1 MKKQKTRKI
10 IIIISIVILALLII
24 GIFTALYLTTDM
36 FKSNEMLFAKYLGQ
50 NIENFDTIKNEFFI
64 DEVKEFKEGKYS
76 NNTEIEFNYID
87 DVGTSNENADN
98 IINSL
103 KLQINGSKSKEE
115 NYNYKKMNLLKNDE
129 NLLSLEYINV
139 NNEYGIR
146 FSDLYKQFVIVEN
159 ENLTELQNK
168 IGNNSETIKLPEN
181 IDFNINVQELFNL
194 SQEEK
199 KKIQEK
205 YLNVIINNRT
215 KENFSKQKN
224 SKIQV
229 NNQEILADS
238 YTLTLTKEQL
248 NDIYIKFL
256 EEIKKDDII
265 LGKIEKIEQNIV
277 NYGIEYD
284 LKNEFINSI
293 DETIQNIIS
302 NNIGSEETKIIV
314 YVKNGYTLKTV
325 IQVPEYE
332 IEIDSIKSQYL
343 KINYYTLK
351 NQTNLSIKFL
361 KENDNK
367 NLEIIRNYKDED
379 IKTLNINK
387 KTEVVQE
394 EAKVNST
401 IKYEDNSNK
410 LNIESKQ
417 ILKKLEEVPDKIVLD
432 DENSIKLNDLNE
444 TQMQNLL
451 NGIEQGIT
459 SEYNEIASKLN
470 GNEIVDM
477 LYNLKN
483 KKETVDLDFTN
494 QLSQTEIDRFNV
506 QFEFIKGEKI
516 KNEDVLKNIEA
527 IKNYIINIEKNGEN
541 EIKIEIDMNQNNL
554 EKANEVYKIVSE
566 SKKDYDILAEHDEE
580 NGLIKYI
587 VLKIN
592 EEK

>member
-199 KKIQEK
+199 KKRKEK

-477 LYNLKN
+477 LYNLGII
-483 KKETVDLDFTN
+483 KETVDLDFTN

>member
-10 IIIISIVILALLII
+10 IIIISIIVLLLLII

-76 NNTEIEFNYID
+76 NNTGIEFNYID

-205 YLNVIINNRT
+205 YLNVIINNTT

-284 LKNEFINSI
+284 FKNEFINSI

-394 EAKVNST
+394 EVKVNST

-417 ILKKLEEVPDKIVLD
+417 ILKKLEEVPDRIVLD

-459 SEYNEIASKLN
+459 SEYNEFVSRVN

-477 LYNLKN
+477 LYNLGII
-483 KKETVDLDFTN
+483 KETVDLDFTN
-494 QLSQTEIDRFNV
+494 QLSQTEIDRFNA
-506 QFEFIKGEKI
+506 QFELIKGEKI

-527 IKNYIINIEKNGEN
+527 IKNYIINIEKNDEN
-541 EIKIEIDMNQNNL
+541 EIKIKIDMNQNNL

>member
-1 MKKQKTRKI
+1 MKKQKTRKV

-64 DEVKEFKEGKYS
+64 DEVKELKEGKYS
-76 NNTEIEFNYID
+76 NNTEIEFNYIE

-139 NNEYGIR
+139 NNEYGVR
-146 FSDLYKQFVIVEN
+146 FSDLYKQFIMVEN

-168 IGNNSETIKLPEN
+168 IGNNSETVKLPEN
-181 IDFNINVQELFNL
+181 IDFNINVQEFFNF

-199 KKIQEK
+199 EKIQEK
-205 YLNVIINNRT
+205 YLNLLINNTT
-215 KENFSKQKN
+215 KENFNRQKN
-224 SKIQV
+224 IKIEV
-229 NNQEILADS
+229 NKQEILADS

-284 LKNEFINSI
+284 FKNEFINSI

-302 NNIGSEETKIIV
+302 NNIGSEETKISV

-361 KENDNK
+361 KENDNE

-379 IKTLNINK
+379 IKTFSINK
-387 KTEVVQE
+387 KTEVIQE

-417 ILKKLEEVPDKIVLD
+417 TLKKLEEISDKIVLD
-432 DENSIKLNDLNE
+432 DKNSIKLNDLNE
-444 TQMQNLL
+444 TQIQNLL
-451 NGIEQGIT
+451 NGIAQGVT
-459 SEYNEIASKLN
+459 SEYNEIVSRIN
-470 GNEIVDM
+470 GNEVVDM
-477 LYNLKN
+477 LYNLGII
-483 KKETVDLDFTN
+483 KETVDLDFTN
-494 QLSQTEIDRFNV
+494 QLSQTEIDRFNA
-506 QFEFIKGEKI
+506 QFELIKGEKI

-527 IKNYIINIEKNGEN
+527 IKNYIINIEKNDEN
-541 EIKIEIDMNQNNL
+541 EIKIKIDMNQNNL
-554 EKANEVYKIVSE
+554 EKANEVYEIVSE
-566 SKKDYDILAEHDEE
+566 SKKDYDISAEYDEE

-592 EEK
+592 EKK

>member
-477 LYNLKN
+477 LYNLGII
-483 KKETVDLDFTN
+483 KETVDLDFTN

>member
-1 MKKQKTRKI
+1 MKKQKTKKV
-10 IIIISIVILALLII
+10 IIIISIIVLLLLII

-76 NNTEIEFNYID
+76 NNTEIEFNYIE

-103 KLQINGSKSKEE
+103 KLQIDGIESKEE

-205 YLNVIINNRT
+205 YLNVIINNTT

-284 LKNEFINSI
+284 FKNEFINSI

-367 NLEIIRNYKDED
+367 NLEIIGNYKDED

-417 ILKKLEEVPDKIVLD
+417 ILKKLEEVPDRIVLD

-451 NGIEQGIT
+451 NGIEKDIT
-459 SEYNEIASKLN
+459 SKYNEFVSRVN

-477 LYNLKN
+477 LYNLGII
-483 KKETVDLDFTN
+483 KETVDLDFTN
-494 QLSQTEIDRFNV
+494 QLSQTEIDRFNA

-527 IKNYIINIEKNGEN
+527 IKNYIINIEKNDEN

>member
-1 MKKQKTRKI
+1 M
-10 IIIISIVILALLII
+10 L
-24 GIFTALYLTTDM
+24 
-36 FKSNEMLFAKYLGQ
+36 KSNEMLFAKYLGQ

-477 LYNLKN
+477 LYNLGII
-483 KKETVDLDFTN
+483 KETVDLDFTN

>member
-168 IGNNSETIKLPEN
+168 IGNNSETVKLPEN
-181 IDFNINVQELFNL
+181 IDFNINVQELFDF

-199 KKIQEK
+199 EKIQEK

-477 LYNLKN
+477 LYNLGII
-483 KKETVDLDFTN
+483 KETVDLDFTN

>member
-10 IIIISIVILALLII
+10 IIIISIIVLLLLII

-205 YLNVIINNRT
+205 YLNVIINNTT

-284 LKNEFINSI
+284 FKNYYINSI

-410 LNIESKQ
+410 LSIENKQ
-417 ILKKLEEVPDKIVLD
+417 ILKKLEEIPDKIVLD

-459 SEYNEIASKLN
+459 SEYNEFVSRVN

-477 LYNLKN
+477 LYNLGII
-483 KKETVDLDFTN
+483 KETVDLDFTN
-494 QLSQTEIDRFNV
+494 QLSQTEIDRFNA
-506 QFEFIKGEKI
+506 QFELIKGEKI

-527 IKNYIINIEKNGEN
+527 IKNYIINIEKNDEN
-541 EIKIEIDMNQNNL
+541 EIKIKIDMNQNNL
-554 EKANEVYKIVSE
+554 EKANEVYEIVSE
-566 SKKDYDILAEHDEE
+566 SKKDYDISAEYDEE

>member
-1 MKKQKTRKI
+1 MKKQKTKKV
-10 IIIISIVILALLII
+10 IIIISIIVLLLLII

-76 NNTEIEFNYID
+76 NNTEIEFNYIE

-205 YLNVIINNRT
+205 YLNVIINNTT

-284 LKNEFINSI
+284 FKNEFINSI

-367 NLEIIRNYKDED
+367 NLEIIGNYKDED

-417 ILKKLEEVPDKIVLD
+417 ILKKLEEVPDRIVLD

-451 NGIEQGIT
+451 NGIEKDIT
-459 SEYNEIASKLN
+459 SKYNEFVSRVN

-477 LYNLKN
+477 LYNLGII
-483 KKETVDLDFTN
+483 KETVDLDFTN
-494 QLSQTEIDRFNV
+494 QLSQTEIDRFNA

-527 IKNYIINIEKNGEN
+527 IKNYIINIEKNDEN

>member
-1 MKKQKTRKI
+1 MKKQKTRKVI
-10 IIIISIVILALLII
+10 IIILIVILALLII

-50 NIENFDTIKNEFFI
+50 NIENFDSIKNEFFI

-76 NNTEIEFNYID
+76 NNTEIEFNYIE

-103 KLQINGSKSKEE
+103 KLQIDGIESKEE

-139 NNEYGIR
+139 NNEYGLR

-168 IGNNSETIKLPEN
+168 IGNNSETVKLPEN
-181 IDFNINVQELFNL
+181 IDFNINVQEFFNF

-199 KKIQEK
+199 EKIQEK
-205 YLNVIINNRT
+205 YLNVIINNT
-215 KENFSKQKN
+215 AKENFSKQKN

-394 EAKVNST
+394 EAKINST

-417 ILKKLEEVPDKIVLD
+417 TLKKLEEISDKIVLD

-444 TQMQNLL
+444 TQIQNLL
-451 NGIEQGIT
+451 NGIEKDIT
-459 SEYNEIASKLN
+459 SKYNEFVSRVN

-477 LYNLKN
+477 LYNLGII
-483 KKETVDLDFTN
+483 KETVDLDFTN
-494 QLSQTEIDRFNV
+494 QLSQTEIDRFNA
-506 QFEFIKGEKI
+506 QFELIKGEKI

-527 IKNYIINIEKNGEN
+527 IKNYIINIEKNDEN
-541 EIKIEIDMNQNNL
+541 EIKIKIDMNQNNL
-554 EKANEVYKIVSE
+554 EKANEVYEIVSE
-566 SKKDYDILAEHDEE
+566 SKKDYDISAEYDEE

-592 EEK
+592 E

>member
-10 IIIISIVILALLII
+10 IIIISIIVLLLLII

-139 NNEYGIR
+139 NNEYGVR
-146 FSDLYKQFVIVEN
+146 FSDLYKQFIMVEN

-168 IGNNSETIKLPEN
+168 IGNNSETVKLPEN
-181 IDFNINVQELFNL
+181 IDFNINVQELFDF

-199 KKIQEK
+199 EKIQEK
-205 YLNVIINNRT
+205 YLNVIINNT
-215 KENFSKQKN
+215 AKENFSKQKN

-238 YTLTLTKEQL
+238 YTLTLTKEEL

-277 NYGIEYD
+277 NYGIKYD
-284 LKNEFINSI
+284 FKNEFINSI

-332 IEIDSIKSQYL
+332 IEIDSIRSQYL

-394 EAKVNST
+394 EVKVNST

-417 ILKKLEEVPDKIVLD
+417 ILKKLEEVPDRIVLD

-470 GNEIVDM
+470 GNEILDI
-477 LYNLKN
+477 LYNLGII
-483 KKETVDLDFTN
+483 KETVDLDFTN

>member
-1 MKKQKTRKI
+1 MKKQKTKKV
-10 IIIISIVILALLII
+10 IIIISIIVLLLLII

-205 YLNVIINNRT
+205 YLNVIINNTT

-284 LKNEFINSI
+284 FKNEFINSI

-459 SEYNEIASKLN
+459 SEYNEFVSRVN

-477 LYNLKN
+477 LYNLGII
-483 KKETVDLDFTN
+483 KETVDLDFTN
-494 QLSQTEIDRFNV
+494 QLSQTEIDRFNA
-506 QFEFIKGEKI
+506 QFELIKGEKI

-527 IKNYIINIEKNGEN
+527 IKNYIINIEKNDEN
-541 EIKIEIDMNQNNL
+541 EIKIKIDMNQNNL
-554 EKANEVYKIVSE
+554 EKANEVYEIVSE
-566 SKKDYDILAEHDEE
+566 SKKDYDISAEYDEE

>member
-1 MKKQKTRKI
+1 MKKQKTKKV
-10 IIIISIVILALLII
+10 IIIISIIVLLLLII

-50 NIENFDTIKNEFFI
+50 NIENFDSIKNEFFI

-76 NNTEIEFNYID
+76 NNTEIEFNYIE

-103 KLQINGSKSKEE
+103 KLQIDGIESKEE

-168 IGNNSETIKLPEN
+168 IGNNSETVKLPEN
-181 IDFNINVQELFNL
+181 IDFNINVQEFFSF

-199 KKIQEK
+199 EKIQEK
-205 YLNVIINNRT
+205 YLNVIINNT
-215 KENFSKQKN
+215 AKENFSKQKN

-314 YVKNGYTLKTV
+314 YAKNGYTLKTV

-332 IEIDSIKSQYL
+332 IEIDRKSQYL

-451 NGIEQGIT
+451 NGIQQGIT

-470 GNEIVDM
+470 GNEILDM
-477 LYNLKN
+477 LYNLEII
-483 KKETVDLDFTN
+483 KETVDLDFTN
-494 QLSQTEIDRFNV
+494 QLSQTEIDRFNA

-527 IKNYIINIEKNGEN
+527 IKNHIINIEKNGEN

-566 SKKDYDILAEHDEE
+566 SKKDYDILAEYDEE

>member
-1 MKKQKTRKI
+1 MKKQKTKKV
-10 IIIISIVILALLII
+10 IIIISIIVLLLLII

-50 NIENFDTIKNEFFI
+50 NIENFDSIKNEFFI

-76 NNTEIEFNYID
+76 NNTEIEFNYIE

-103 KLQINGSKSKEE
+103 KLQIDGIESKEE

-139 NNEYGIR
+139 NNEYGLR

-168 IGNNSETIKLPEN
+168 IGNNSETVKLPEN
-181 IDFNINVQELFNL
+181 IDFNINVQEFFSF

-199 KKIQEK
+199 EKIQEK
-205 YLNVIINNRT
+205 YLNVIINNT
-215 KENFSKQKN
+215 AKENFSKQKN

-314 YVKNGYTLKTV
+314 YAKNGYTLKTV

-332 IEIDSIKSQYL
+332 IEIDRKSQYL

-451 NGIEQGIT
+451 NGIQQGIT

-470 GNEIVDM
+470 GNEILDM
-477 LYNLKN
+477 LYNLEII
-483 KKETVDLDFTN
+483 KETVDLDFTN
-494 QLSQTEIDRFNV
+494 QLSQTEIDRFNA

-527 IKNYIINIEKNGEN
+527 IKNHIINIEKNGEN

-566 SKKDYDILAEHDEE
+566 SKKDYDILAEYDEE

>member
-284 LKNEFINSI
+284 FKNEFINSI

-417 ILKKLEEVPDKIVLD
+417 ILKKLEEVPDRIVLD

-477 LYNLKN
+477 LYNLGII
-483 KKETVDLDFTN
+483 KETVDLDFTN